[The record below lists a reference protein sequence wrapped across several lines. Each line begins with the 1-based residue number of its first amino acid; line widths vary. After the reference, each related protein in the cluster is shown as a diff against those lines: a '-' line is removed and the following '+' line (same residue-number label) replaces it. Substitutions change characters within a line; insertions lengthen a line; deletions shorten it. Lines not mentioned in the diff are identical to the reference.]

1 MKKSVVLFLSLLLT
15 VGAMTACSDNS
26 STTNSNTTSGTSQTS
41 SAASQQS
48 ADKTSSADTSSGT
61 ESSAQTSAEQTST
74 TDNTQQFADSDT
86 KDVTGESANATIT
99 LSGSSAT
106 LSDTT
111 RGSFAD
117 GVLTITS
124 KGIYRVS
131 GSSENISI
139 QIDDSTKSGNVYL
152 ILDNVTMT
160 NTTNPCID
168 VQNSDKVIIQT
179 VGTCSLTYQNTDT
192 SAKKDGAVYA
202 KDDVTINGSG
212 TLNITSSLHG
222 IVAKNDLKITNTTL
236 NLQADKIGIQAG
248 DSVRISGGTITLTS
262 GHDGIQIAN
271 DDNTAFFYYAD
282 ADMTITSGYDGISVK
297 SGDDSKT
304 FTGNVTLQGGEL
316 RVTTASGEGASQ
328 SKNSSTSQKGI
339 KTDGDITIK
348 DTALTV
354 SAADDAIHG
363 NANIVIESGAVV
375 VSSSDD
381 GITASGDLTINGGT
395 VNVLQ
400 SYEGLEA
407 ANITINDGNISVTA
421 SDDGLNCAG
430 GSDTSSQD
438 DRPWGGNTDATLTI
452 NGGNVYVNASGDGLD
467 SNGSIY
473 ITGGTTIVEGSTNGG
488 NGALDKGDS
497 NGCVASITGGTILAI
512 GTSDMAVNFDTG
524 TQCSA
529 LVSLSGNAG
538 DTITVDDGSGFS
550 FTTSKN
556 FACAVYSSPSL
567 TQGNTYTMTAG
578 SNTAALDFTSSLY
591 YSTIQGMGGRGGFP
605 GGMR

>member
-1 MKKSVVLFLSLLLT
+1 M
-15 VGAMTACSDNS
+15 
-26 STTNSNTTSGTSQTS
+26 
-41 SAASQQS
+41 
-48 ADKTSSADTSSGT
+48 
-61 ESSAQTSAEQTST
+61 
-74 TDNTQQFADSDT
+74 
-86 KDVTGESANATIT
+86 
-99 LSGSSAT
+99 
-106 LSDTT
+106 
-111 RGSFAD
+111 
-117 GVLTITS
+117 
-124 KGIYRVS
+124 
-131 GSSENISI
+131 
-139 QIDDSTKSGNVYL
+139 
-152 ILDNVTMT
+152 
-160 NTTNPCID
+160 
-168 VQNSDKVIIQT
+168 
-179 VGTCSLTYQNTDT
+179 
-192 SAKKDGAVYA
+192 
-202 KDDVTINGSG
+202 
-212 TLNITSSLHG
+212 
-222 IVAKNDLKITNTTL
+222 
-236 NLQADKIGIQAG
+236 
-248 DSVRISGGTITLTS
+248 
-262 GHDGIQIAN
+262 
-271 DDNTAFFYYAD
+271 
-282 ADMTITSGYDGISVK
+282 
-297 SGDDSKT
+297 
-304 FTGNVTLQGGEL
+304 
-316 RVTTASGEGASQ
+316 
-328 SKNSSTSQKGI
+328 
-339 KTDGDITIK
+339 
-348 DTALTV
+348 TV

-381 GITASGDLTINGGT
+381 GITASGDFTINGGT

-473 ITGGTTIVEGSTNGG
+473 ITGGTV
-488 NGALDKGDS
+488 
-497 NGCVASITGGTILAI
+497 LAI

-591 YSTIQGMGGRGGFP
+591 YSTVQGMGGRGGFP